1 MNPTSST
8 TLSTTLLSTTLSVA
22 DPVFWLGCSLLLV
35 AMSLTAVFVVAI
47 PVVLELARAARSA
60 EKLLDTL
67 NRELPATLE
76 SIRLTGSDLGDLQK
90 DVNRGV
96 KSAVNVVEQV
106 DRGFTATKQ
115 QVDRAQTTT
124 KGLIVGTKA
133 AIKAFRDS
141 GKSEKK

>member
-1 MNPTSST
+1 M
-8 TLSTTLLSTTLSVA
+8 LSLA

-35 AMSLTAVFVVAI
+35 AMSLTAVFVVAM
-47 PVVLELARAARSA
+47 PVVQELARAARSA

-96 KSAVNVVEQV
+96 KSAVSVVEQV

-115 QVDRAQTTT
+115 QVDRAQITT

-141 GKSEKK
+141 GKSQ

>member
-8 TLSTTLLSTTLSVA
+8 TLSATVSVA

-35 AMSLTAVFVVAI
+35 AMSLTAVFVVAM
-47 PVVLELARAARSA
+47 PVVVELARAARSA

-115 QVDRAQTTT
+115 QVDRAQITTR
-124 KGLIVGTKA
+124 GLIVGTKA

-141 GKSEKK
+141 GKPEKK

>member
-8 TLSTTLLSTTLSVA
+8 SPLSIA

-35 AMSLTAVFVVAI
+35 AMSLTAVFVVAM

-115 QVDRAQTTT
+115 QVDRAQISTR
-124 KGLIVGTKA
+124 GFIVGTKA

-141 GKSEKK
+141 GKPQKK

>member
-1 MNPTSST
+1 MNPALSSNT
-8 TLSTTLLSTTLSVA
+8 VTIS

-35 AMSLTAVFVVAI
+35 AMSLTAVFVVAM
-47 PVVLELARAARSA
+47 PVVQELARAARSA

-96 KSAVNVVEQV
+96 KSAVSVVEQV

-115 QVDRAQTTT
+115 QVDRAQITT
-124 KGLIVGTKA
+124 KGFIVGTKA
-133 AIKAFRDS
+133 AIKAFRNYD
-141 GKSEKK
+141 KPDQKD

>member
-8 TLSTTLLSTTLSVA
+8 TLSNTISVA

-35 AMSLTAVFVVAI
+35 AMSLTAVFVVAM
-47 PVVLELARAARSA
+47 PVVVELARVARSA

-76 SIRLTGSDLGDLQK
+76 SIRLTGSDLGSLQK

-106 DRGFTATKQ
+106 DRGLTVTKK
-115 QVDRAQTTT
+115 QVDRAQITTR
-124 KGLIVGTKA
+124 GLIVGTKA
-133 AIKAFRDS
+133 AFQAFRDS
-141 GKSEKK
+141 GKPEKK

>member
-1 MNPTSST
+1 MNPTLSQNSSA
-8 TLSTTLLSTTLSVA
+8 LSIT

-47 PVVLELARAARSA
+47 PVVQELARAARSA

-76 SIRLTGSDLGDLQK
+76 AIRLTGSDLGDLQK

-96 KSAVNVVEQV
+96 KSAVSVVEQV
-106 DRGFTATKQ
+106 DRSFTVTKK
-115 QVDRAQTTT
+115 QVDRAQITTRSW
-124 KGLIVGTKA
+124 IVGTRA
-133 AIKAFRDS
+133 AIKAFREY
-141 GKSEKK
+141 GKSDKE

>member
-8 TLSTTLLSTTLSVA
+8 TLSTTLPTAISVA

-35 AMSLTAVFVVAI
+35 AMSLTAVFVVAM
-47 PVVLELARAARSA
+47 PVVMELARAARSA

-115 QVDRAQTTT
+115 QVDRAQITTR
-124 KGLIVGTKA
+124 GFIVGTKA

-141 GKSEKK
+141 GKPDKK

>member
-8 TLSTTLLSTTLSVA
+8 TLSTAISVA

-35 AMSLTAVFVVAI
+35 AMSLTAVFVVAM
-47 PVVLELARAARSA
+47 PVVVELARAARSA

-76 SIRLTGSDLGDLQK
+76 SIRLTGSDLGSLQK

-106 DRGFTATKQ
+106 DRGLTVTKK
-115 QVDRAQTTT
+115 QVDRAQITT
-124 KGLIVGTKA
+124 KGFIVGTKA
-133 AIKAFRDS
+133 AFQAFRDS
-141 GKSEKK
+141 GKPEKK

>member
-1 MNPTSST
+1 MT
-8 TLSTTLLSTTLSVA
+8 VA

-35 AMSLTAVFVVAI
+35 AMSLTAVFVVAM
-47 PVVLELARAARSA
+47 PVVVELARVARSA

-106 DRGFTATKQ
+106 DRGLTVTKK
-115 QVDRAQTTT
+115 QVDRAQITT

-133 AIKAFRDS
+133 AFQAFRDS
-141 GKSEKK
+141 SKPEKK

>member
-1 MNPTSST
+1 MNPTNST
-8 TLSTTLLSTTLSVA
+8 TLSTTISVA

-35 AMSLTAVFVVAI
+35 AMSLTAVFVVSM
-47 PVVLELARAARSA
+47 PVVMELARAARSA

-115 QVDRAQTTT
+115 QVDRAQITT

-141 GKSEKK
+141 SKSQKKSPP

>member
-1 MNPTSST
+1 M
-8 TLSTTLLSTTLSVA
+8 LSIA

-35 AMSLTAVFVVAI
+35 AMSLTAVFVVAM
-47 PVVLELARAARSA
+47 PVVQELARAARSA

-96 KSAVNVVEQV
+96 KSAVSVVEQV

-115 QVDRAQTTT
+115 QVDRAQITT

-141 GKSEKK
+141 GKSQ

>member
-1 MNPTSST
+1 MNPTLSQNSSA
-8 TLSTTLLSTTLSVA
+8 LSIA

-47 PVVLELARAARSA
+47 PVVQELARAARSA

-96 KSAVNVVEQV
+96 KSAVSVVEQV
-106 DRGFTATKQ
+106 DRSFTVTKQ
-115 QVDRAQTTT
+115 QVDRAQITT
-124 KGLIVGTKA
+124 KSWIVGTRA
-133 AIKAFRDS
+133 AIKAFRNY
-141 GKSEKK
+141 GKSEEE

>member
-1 MNPTSST
+1 MNPT
-8 TLSTTLLSTTLSVA
+8 LSANTVTIS

-35 AMSLTAVFVVAI
+35 AMSLTAVFVVAM
-47 PVVLELARAARSA
+47 PVVQELARAARSA

-96 KSAVNVVEQV
+96 KSAVSVVEQV

-115 QVDRAQTTT
+115 QVDRAQITT
-124 KGLIVGTKA
+124 KGFIVGTKA
-133 AIKAFRDS
+133 AIKAFRNYD
-141 GKSEKK
+141 KPDQKD

>member
-1 MNPTSST
+1 
-8 TLSTTLLSTTLSVA
+8 
-22 DPVFWLGCSLLLV
+22 
-35 AMSLTAVFVVAI
+35 MSLTAVFVVAM

-115 QVDRAQTTT
+115 QVDRAQITT

-141 GKSEKK
+141 GKPEKK

>member
-1 MNPTSST
+1 MNPTLNST
-8 TLSTTLLSTTLSVA
+8 TLSIA

-35 AMSLTAVFVVAI
+35 AMSLTAVF
-47 PVVLELARAARSA
+47 LELARAARSA

-76 SIRLTGSDLGDLQK
+76 SLRLTGSDLGDLQK

-115 QVDRAQTTT
+115 QVDRAQITTR
-124 KGLIVGTKA
+124 GLIVGTKA

-141 GKSEKK
+141 GRPQEK

>member
-8 TLSTTLLSTTLSVA
+8 TLSTTLPTALSVA

-35 AMSLTAVFVVAI
+35 AMSLTAVFVVAM
-47 PVVLELARAARSA
+47 PVVMELARAARSA

-115 QVDRAQTTT
+115 QVDRAQITTR
-124 KGLIVGTKA
+124 GLIVGTKA

>member
-1 MNPTSST
+1 MNPTLSQNSSA
-8 TLSTTLLSTTLSVA
+8 LSIA

-47 PVVLELARAARSA
+47 PVVQELARAARSA

-76 SIRLTGSDLGDLQK
+76 AIRLTGSDLGDLQK

-96 KSAVNVVEQV
+96 KSAVSVVEQV
-106 DRGFTATKQ
+106 DRSFTVTKQ
-115 QVDRAQTTT
+115 QVDRAQITT
-124 KGLIVGTKA
+124 KSWIVGTRA
-133 AIKAFRDS
+133 AIKAFRNY
-141 GKSEKK
+141 GKSEKD

>member
-8 TLSTTLLSTTLSVA
+8 TLSAISVA

-35 AMSLTAVFVVAI
+35 AMSLTAVFVVAM
-47 PVVLELARAARSA
+47 PVVVELARAARSA

-115 QVDRAQTTT
+115 QVDRAQITTR
-124 KGLIVGTKA
+124 GLIVGTKA

-141 GKSEKK
+141 GKPEKK

>member
-8 TLSTTLLSTTLSVA
+8 TLSTALSVA

-35 AMSLTAVFVVAI
+35 AMSLTAVFVVAM
-47 PVVLELARAARSA
+47 PVVMELARAARSA

-90 DVNRGV
+90 DLNRGV

-124 KGLIVGTKA
+124 RGFIVGTKA

-141 GKSEKK
+141 GKPDKNNPDKK

>member
-1 MNPTSST
+1 MNPTLSPNSSM
-8 TLSTTLLSTTLSVA
+8 LSLA

-35 AMSLTAVFVVAI
+35 AMSLTAVFVVAM
-47 PVVLELARAARSA
+47 PVVQELARAARSA

-96 KSAVNVVEQV
+96 KSAVSVVEQV

-115 QVDRAQTTT
+115 QVDRAQITT

-141 GKSEKK
+141 GKSQ

>member
-1 MNPTSST
+1 MNPTLSPNSSM
-8 TLSTTLLSTTLSVA
+8 LSIA

-35 AMSLTAVFVVAI
+35 AMSLTAVFVVAM
-47 PVVLELARAARSA
+47 PVVQELARAARSA

-96 KSAVNVVEQV
+96 KSAVSVVEQV

-115 QVDRAQTTT
+115 QVDRAQITT

-141 GKSEKK
+141 GKSQ

>member
-8 TLSTTLLSTTLSVA
+8 TLSTALSVA

-35 AMSLTAVFVVAI
+35 AMSLTAVFVVAM
-47 PVVLELARAARSA
+47 PVVVELARAARSA

-115 QVDRAQTTT
+115 QVDRAQITTR
-124 KGLIVGTKA
+124 GLIVGTKA

-141 GKSEKK
+141 GKPPKK